1 MTPIQKEHR
10 ESKLA
15 RESVHPKVNRRGDT
29 LRAIEK
35 KKDFNALAL
44 NDQDH
49 FNQIWKELEA

>member
-15 RESVHPKVNRRGDT
+15 RETAHPKVKRRGDT
-29 LRAIEK
+29 LRTIEK
-35 KKDFNALAL
+35 KREFSALAL

>member
-15 RESVHPKVNRRGDT
+15 RESVHPKVKRRGDT
-29 LRAIEK
+29 LREIEK
-35 KKDFNALAL
+35 KKEFSDLAL